1 LYDPAHSELGFVQPL
16 AFSLRRFSGCISGA
30 ERSLTVSQSDCM
42 RHNFHVGIAG
52 LDFIANV
59 CIISTKSAT
68 AGARFTPAIN
78 GTWMMPRLLA
88 CAVTALLS
96 LGVATAQAQT
106 LEKQTL
112 EKKTYNYSEWAKGR
126 FSEVVTV
133 TGPGKMIFL
142 AGVGAENENGQAGD
156 ILYKGDVVAQCKY
169 AFDKIK
175 KALEKNG
182 AGLGDAVKITT
193 YLTDIRT
200 SADFGKCRQEAFGNI
215 PMPAHTLVNVSQ
227 LAWPGMLIEID
238 VTAIAPLK

>member
-1 LYDPAHSELGFVQPL
+1 MRILFAL
-16 AFSLRRFSGCISGA
+16 A
-30 ERSLTVSQSDCM
+30 
-42 RHNFHVGIAG
+42 
-52 LDFIANV
+52 
-59 CIISTKSAT
+59 
-68 AGARFTPAIN
+68 AI
-78 GTWMMPRLLA
+78 
-88 CAVTALLS
+88 ALLP

-106 LEKQTL
+106 F
-112 EKKTYNYSEWAKGR
+112 EKKAYNYSEWAKGR

-142 AGVGAENENGQAGD
+142 AGVGAENESGQAGD
-156 ILYKGDVVAQCKY
+156 ILNKGDVVGQCKY

-175 KALEKNG
+175 RVLEKNG
-182 AGLGDAVKITT
+182 ADLGDVVKVVT

-200 SADFGKCRQEAFGNI
+200 SADLAKCRQDTFGTI